1 MISSIVFTIALLI
14 TAFLFYKSIKR
25 IRFHINL
32 GKELDISD
40 QKDVRWKKMFLV
52 AIGQSKMTKKPIAGF
67 LHIMVY
73 VGFLIVNIEMLE
85 ILIDGITGSHRFLSG
100 IPYYNGIV
108 SMVEFFAIMVI
119 VACVTFL
126 IRRNILRVGRFHKP
140 EMKAWPSLDANIILI
155 SEVLL
160 MSAFLSMNASDQI
173 MQAREYGHFAEVQT
187 GSFFFSS
194 YLMPLFDGLS
204 SGTLNFIERFGWWFH
219 ILGVFAFLNYIPYS
233 KHFHVF
239 LAFPNVFYSKLK
251 PRTYINSM
259 DSVTKEVKI
268 AMGLIQ
274 EDANP
279 DEEIATFGA
288 KDVRDLDWNL
298 LMNSYTCTE
307 CGRCTAVCPANLTG
321 KLLSPRK
328 VVMDTRDRLEKVGNE
343 IMKKGDKAEIQGA
356 LLHDYITDEELWACT
371 SCNACTDACPVE
383 IDQPAIITELRRFL
397 YMEESAIPGP
407 LAAANT
413 NIDNNGAPWQFPADD
428 RANWADEVEVN
439 GEKVNVPVMA
449 DVFAQGKKPEYLFWV
464 GSAGSFD
471 RRSKKI
477 TVDFVKIL
485 NHLKIDYAILG
496 VEETDSGD
504 IAKRSGNE
512 FTYQM
517 QAMMNIE
524 VLNMYEVK
532 NIITCDPHDFN
543 ILKNEYGDLGG
554 NYEVMHHTQ
563 FIAKMLNEG
572 KLNLGDSLKGKSV
585 TYHDPCYLGRG
596 NEEYDAP
603 REILAKM
610 GVNLNEMPRNKS
622 NALCCGA
629 GGGQMFKEAEK
640 GDKEIFVERSEEA
653 LATNSEIII
662 TACPFCMTMLTDG
675 VKYQNKEEQVK
686 NMDIAEVVVQAMAL

>member
-1 MISSIVFTIALLI
+1 MISNIVFLIALIL
-14 TAFLFYKSIKR
+14 TVFLFYQSIKR

-32 GKELDISD
+32 GKQLDISD

-52 AIGQSKMTKKPIAGF
+52 AIGQSKMTKRPIAGL

-100 IPYYNGIV
+100 IPFYNGIV
-108 SMVEFFAIMVI
+108 SIVEFFAILVI
-119 VACVTFL
+119 IACLSFL
-126 IRRNILRVGRFHKP
+126 VRRNILRLDRFHKP
-140 EMKAWPSLDANIILI
+140 EMKSWPTLDANIILI
-155 SEVLL
+155 SEILL

-173 MQAREYGHFAEVQT
+173 LQARNYGHFAEITT
-187 GSFFFSS
+187 GTFLFSQ
-194 YLMPLFDGLS
+194 YLIPIFDGLS
-204 SGTLNFIERFGWWFH
+204 NGSLVFIERFGWWFH

-251 PRTYINSM
+251 PRAYIKNMS
-259 DSVTKEVKI
+259 SVTKEVKI

-279 DEEIATFGA
+279 EEDIATFGA
-288 KDVRDLDWNL
+288 KDVQDLDWNL

-328 VVMDTRDRLEKVGNE
+328 VMMDTRDRLELVGNE
-343 IMKKGDKAEIQGA
+343 IMKKGDKAELKGA

-371 SCNACTDACPVE
+371 TCNACTDACPVE
-383 IDQPAIITELRRFL
+383 IDQPAIIMELRRFL

-428 RANWADEVEVN
+428 RANWTNEIEVD
-439 GEKVNVPVMA
+439 GKKINVPVMA
-449 DVFAQGKKPEYLFWV
+449 DLVAQGKKPEYLFWV

-477 TVDFVKIL
+477 TIDFVKIL
-485 NHLKIDYAILG
+485 NHLNIDYAILG

-517 QAMMNIE
+517 QALMNIE

-532 NIITCDPHDFN
+532 KIITCDPHDFN
-543 ILKNEYGDLGG
+543 ILKNEYSYLGG
-554 NYEVMHHTQ
+554 QYEVMHHTQ
-563 FIAKMLNEG
+563 FIAKMINEG
-572 KLNLGDSLKGKSV
+572 KLILDGKLKGKSV

-603 REILAKM
+603 RLILSKLE
-610 GVNLNEMPRNKS
+610 VKLNEMPRNKS

-653 LATNSEIII
+653 LSTNSEIII

-675 VKYQNKEEQVK
+675 VKYQNKEEQVR
-686 NMDIAEVVVQAMAL
+686 NMDIAEIVAHAIGL